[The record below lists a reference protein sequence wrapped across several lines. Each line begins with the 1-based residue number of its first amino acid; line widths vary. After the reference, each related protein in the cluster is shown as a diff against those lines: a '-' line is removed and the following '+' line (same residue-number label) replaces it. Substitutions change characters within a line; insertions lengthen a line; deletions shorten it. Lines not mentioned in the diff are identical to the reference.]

1 MKGEYNMIYTLTL
14 NPALDY
20 AVSVPNFKTGG
31 VNRAQSEKI
40 LPGGKG
46 INVSVVLHNL
56 GVESVALGFIAGFT
70 GEEIKRLAEE
80 LGCKTDFIRVK
91 NGLSRI
97 NVKMKAQVESE
108 INGQGPVLQ
117 EEDIEALFKQLDTL
131 QEGDTILFAGSISK
145 GMSSNI
151 YAKMCEHLAGRG
163 VRLVV
168 DTTGQQLLST
178 LVYKP
183 FLIKPNHIELEE
195 IMGYKLSGQED
206 LLKGARKLQK
216 MGAKNVLV
224 SMAGDGALLLTEN
237 GDVYRMKAPKGEVV
251 NSVGAGDSMVAGF
264 LAGYEITGDYE
275 KALELGIAT
284 GSASAF
290 SADLATKEEVDAL
303 LENMRKS

>member
-1 MKGEYNMIYTLTL
+1 MIYTLTL

-31 VNRAQSEKI
+31 VNRTQSEKI

-70 GEEIKRLAEE
+70 GEEIRRLAEQ

-97 NVKMKAQVESE
+97 NVKMKADVESE

-117 EEDIEALFKQLDTL
+117 EEDIKVLFEQLDTL
-131 QEGDTILFAGSISK
+131 QENDTLLFAGSISK
-145 GMSSNI
+145 GMSSDI
-151 YAKMCEHLAGRG
+151 YAKMCEHVAGRG
-163 VRLVV
+163 VRIVV

-178 LVYKP
+178 LVYQP

-195 IMGYKLSGQED
+195 IMGRTLNGEED
-206 LLKGARKLQK
+206 LIAGAKQLQKQGAR
-216 MGAKNVLV
+216 NVLV
-224 SMAGDGALLLTEN
+224 SMAGDGALLVTEH
-237 GDVYRMKAPKGEVV
+237 GDVYRMAAPKGEVV

-264 LAGYEITGDYE
+264 LAGYEMFGDYE

-290 SADLATKEEVDAL
+290 SADLATKEEVEAL
-303 LENMRKS
+303 LESMRK

>member
-1 MKGEYNMIYTLTL
+1 MIYTLTL

-31 VNRAQSEKI
+31 VNRTQSEKI

-70 GEEIKRLAEE
+70 GEEIRRLAEQ

-97 NVKMKAQVESE
+97 NVKMKADVESE

-117 EEDIEALFKQLDTL
+117 EEDIKVLFEQLDTL
-131 QEGDTILFAGSISK
+131 QENDTLLFAGSISK
-145 GMSSNI
+145 GMSSDI
-151 YAKMCEHLAGRG
+151 YAKMCEHVAGRG
-163 VRLVV
+163 VRIVV

-178 LVYKP
+178 LVYQP

-195 IMGYKLSGQED
+195 IMGRTLNGEED
-206 LLKGARKLQK
+206 LIAGAKQLQKQGAR
-216 MGAKNVLV
+216 NVLV
-224 SMAGDGALLLTEN
+224 SMAGDGALLVTEH
-237 GDVYRMKAPKGEVV
+237 GDVYRMAAPKGEVV

-264 LAGYEITGDYE
+264 LAGYEMFGDYE

-290 SADLATKEEVDAL
+290 SADLATKEEVEAL
-303 LENMRKS
+303 LESMRNIK

>member
-1 MKGEYNMIYTLTL
+1 MIYTLTL

-20 AVSVPNFKTGG
+20 AVSVPNFKTGS
-31 VNRAQSEKI
+31 VNRTQSEKI

-97 NVKMKAQVESE
+97 NVKMKADVESE
-108 INGQGPVLQ
+108 INGQGPVLE
-117 EEDIEALFKQLDTL
+117 EEDIAALFEQLDTL
-131 QEGDTILFAGSISK
+131 QENDTLLFAGSLSK
-145 GMSSNI
+145 GMSSDT
-151 YAKMCEHLAGRG
+151 YAKMCERVAGRG
-163 VRLVV
+163 VRIVV

-178 LVYKP
+178 LTFKP

-195 IMGYKLSGQED
+195 IMGRALVGEED
-206 LLKGARKLQK
+206 LIAGTKQLQEMGAR
-216 MGAKNVLV
+216 NVLV
-224 SMAGDGALLLTEN
+224 SMAGDGALLVTET
-237 GDVYRMKAPKGEVV
+237 GDVYRMAAPKGEVV

-264 LAGYEITGDYE
+264 LAGFEMFGDYE

-290 SADLATKEEVDAL
+290 SADLATKEEVEAL
-303 LENMRKS
+303 LKSMRKNK

>member
-1 MKGEYNMIYTLTL
+1 MIYTLTL

-20 AVSVPNFKTGG
+20 AVSVPNFKTGS
-31 VNRAQSEKI
+31 VNRTQSEKI

-97 NVKMKAQVESE
+97 NVKMKADVESE
-108 INGQGPVLQ
+108 INGQGPVLE
-117 EEDIEALFKQLDTL
+117 EEDIAALFEQLDTL
-131 QEGDTILFAGSISK
+131 QENDTLLFAGSLSK
-145 GMSSNI
+145 GMSSDT
-151 YAKMCEHLAGRG
+151 YAKMCERVAERG
-163 VRLVV
+163 VRIVV

-178 LVYKP
+178 LTFKP

-195 IMGYKLSGQED
+195 IMGRALVGEED
-206 LLKGARKLQK
+206 LIAGAKQLQEMGAR
-216 MGAKNVLV
+216 NVLV
-224 SMAGDGALLLTEN
+224 SMAGDGALLVTET
-237 GDVYRMKAPKGEVV
+237 GDVYRMAAPKGEVV

-264 LAGYEITGDYE
+264 LAGFEMFGDYE

-290 SADLATKEEVDAL
+290 SADLATKEEVEAL
-303 LENMRKS
+303 LKSMRKNK

>member
-1 MKGEYNMIYTLTL
+1 MIYTLTL

>member
-1 MKGEYNMIYTLTL
+1 MIYTLTL

-31 VNRAQSEKI
+31 VNRTQSEKI

-70 GEEIKRLAEE
+70 GEEIRRLAEQ

-97 NVKMKAQVESE
+97 NVKMKAEVESE

-117 EEDIEALFKQLDTL
+117 EDDVAALFEQLDTL
-131 QEGDTILFAGSISK
+131 QENDTLLFAGSISK
-145 GMSSNI
+145 GMSSDI
-151 YAKMCEHLAGRG
+151 YAKMCEHVAGRG
-163 VRLVV
+163 VRIVV

-178 LVYKP
+178 LVYQP

-195 IMGYKLSGQED
+195 IMGRTLNGEED
-206 LLKGARKLQK
+206 LIAGAKQLQKQGAR
-216 MGAKNVLV
+216 NVLV
-224 SMAGDGALLLTEN
+224 SMAGDGALLVTEH
-237 GDVYRMKAPKGEVV
+237 GDVYRMAAPKGEVV

-264 LAGYEITGDYE
+264 LAGYEMFGDYK

-290 SADLATKEEVDAL
+290 SADLATKEEVEAL
-303 LENMRKS
+303 LESMRNIK

>member
-1 MKGEYNMIYTLTL
+1 MIYTLTL

-20 AVSVPNFKTGG
+20 AVSVPNFQVGS
-31 VNRAQSEKI
+31 VNRTQTENI

-56 GVESVALGFIAGFT
+56 GIESVALGFIAGFT
-70 GEEIKRLAEE
+70 GEEIRRLAEQF
-80 LGCKTDFIRVK
+80 GCKTDFIRVK

-97 NVKMKAQVESE
+97 NVKLKAETESE

-117 EEDIEALFKQLDTL
+117 EEDVQTLFDKLDTL
-131 QEGDTILFAGSISK
+131 QEGDTLLLAGSLSK
-145 GMSSNI
+145 GMVATV
-151 YAKMCEHLAGRG
+151 YADICKKLSGRG

-178 LVYKP
+178 LEYNP

-195 IMGYKLSGQED
+195 IMGYKLAGEED
-206 LLKGARKLQK
+206 LIKGAKKLQR

-224 SMAGDGALLLTEN
+224 SMAGAGALLLTEN
-237 GDVYRMKAPKGEVV
+237 GDSYRMAAPKGEVV

-264 LAGYEITGDYE
+264 LAGYETTGDYE

-290 SADLATKEEVDAL
+290 SANLATRAEVEAL
-303 LENMRKS
+303 LDSMRKGRK

>member
-1 MKGEYNMIYTLTL
+1 MIYTLTL

-20 AVSVPNFKTGG
+20 AVSVPNFKTGS
-31 VNRAQSEKI
+31 VNRTQSEKI

-97 NVKMKAQVESE
+97 NVKMKADVESE
-108 INGQGPVLQ
+108 INGQGPGLE
-117 EEDIEALFKQLDTL
+117 EEDMEALFAQLDTL
-131 QEGDTILFAGSISK
+131 QENDTLLFAGSLSK
-145 GMSSNI
+145 GMSSDT
-151 YAKMCEHLAGRG
+151 YAKMCERVAGRG
-163 VRLVV
+163 VRIVV

-178 LVYKP
+178 LTFKP

-195 IMGYKLSGQED
+195 IMGRALVGEED
-206 LLKGARKLQK
+206 LIAGAKQLQEQGAR
-216 MGAKNVLV
+216 NVLV
-224 SMAGDGALLLTEN
+224 SMAGDGALLVTET
-237 GDVYRMKAPKGEVV
+237 GDVYRMAAPKGEVI

-264 LAGYEITGDYE
+264 LAGFETTGDYE

-290 SADLATKEEVDAL
+290 SADLATKEEVEAL
-303 LENMRKS
+303 LKSMRKNK

>member
-1 MKGEYNMIYTLTL
+1 MIYTLTL
-14 NPALDY
+14 NPAVDY
-20 AVSVPNFKTGG
+20 AVSVPNFKAGG
-31 VNRAQSEKI
+31 VNRTQSEKI

-56 GVESVALGFIAGFT
+56 GVESIALGFIAGFT
-70 GEEIKRLAEE
+70 GEEIRRLAEE
-80 LGCKTDFIRVK
+80 FGCKTDFIRVK

-97 NVKMKAQVESE
+97 NVKMKAEVESE

-117 EEDIEALFKQLDTL
+117 EEDIAALLEQLDTL
-131 QEGDTILFAGSISK
+131 QENDTLLFAGSISK
-145 GMSSNI
+145 GMSADI
-151 YAKMCEHLAGRG
+151 YAQMCERVAGRG
-163 VRLVV
+163 VRIVV

-195 IMGYKLSGQED
+195 IMGRTLNAEED
-206 LLKGARKLQK
+206 LIAGAKQLQEKGAR
-216 MGAKNVLV
+216 NVLV
-224 SMAGDGALLLTEN
+224 SMAGDGALLVTEH
-237 GDVYRMKAPKGEVV
+237 GDVYRMAAPKGEVV

-264 LAGYEITGDYE
+264 LAGFETTGDYE

-290 SADLATKEEVDAL
+290 SADLATRAEVEAL
-303 LENMRKS
+303 LENMRNIK

>member
-1 MKGEYNMIYTLTL
+1 MIYTLTL

-31 VNRAQSEKI
+31 VNRTQSEKI

-70 GEEIKRLAEE
+70 GEEIRRLAEQ

-97 NVKMKAQVESE
+97 NVKMKADVESE

-117 EEDIEALFKQLDTL
+117 EEDIKVLFEQLDTL
-131 QEGDTILFAGSISK
+131 QENDTLLFAGSISK
-145 GMSSNI
+145 GMSSDI
-151 YAKMCEHLAGRG
+151 YAKMCEHVAGRG
-163 VRLVV
+163 VRIVV

-178 LVYKP
+178 LVYQP

-195 IMGYKLSGQED
+195 IMGRTLNGEED
-206 LLKGARKLQK
+206 LIAGAKQLQKQGAR
-216 MGAKNVLV
+216 NVLV
-224 SMAGDGALLLTEN
+224 SMAGDGALLVTEH
-237 GDVYRMKAPKGEVV
+237 
-251 NSVGAGDSMVAGF
+251 
-264 LAGYEITGDYE
+264 
-275 KALELGIAT
+275 
-284 GSASAF
+284 
-290 SADLATKEEVDAL
+290 
-303 LENMRKS
+303 

>member
-1 MKGEYNMIYTLTL
+1 MLYYIY
-14 NPALDY
+14 
-20 AVSVPNFKTGG
+20 
-31 VNRAQSEKI
+31 QSEKI

-70 GEEIKRLAEE
+70 GEEIRRLAEQ

-97 NVKMKAQVESE
+97 NVKMKADVESE

-117 EEDIEALFKQLDTL
+117 EEDIKVLFEQLNMLQENDTL
-131 QEGDTILFAGSISK
+131 LFAGSISK
-145 GMSSNI
+145 GMSSDI
-151 YAKMCEHLAGRG
+151 YAKMCEHVAGRG
-163 VRLVV
+163 VRIVV

-178 LVYKP
+178 LVYQP

-195 IMGYKLSGQED
+195 IMGRTLNGEED
-206 LLKGARKLQK
+206 LIAGAKQLQKQGAR
-216 MGAKNVLV
+216 NVLV
-224 SMAGDGALLLTEN
+224 SMAGDGALLVTEH
-237 GDVYRMKAPKGEVV
+237 GDVYRMAAPRGEVV

-264 LAGYEITGDYE
+264 LAGYEMFGDYE

-290 SADLATKEEVDAL
+290 SADLATKEEVEAL
-303 LENMRKS
+303 LESMRNIK

>member
-1 MKGEYNMIYTLTL
+1 MIYTLTL

-31 VNRAQSEKI
+31 VNRTQSEKI

-70 GEEIKRLAEE
+70 GEEIRRLAEQ

-97 NVKMKAQVESE
+97 NVKMKADVESE

-117 EEDIEALFKQLDTL
+117 EEDIKVLFEQLDTL
-131 QEGDTILFAGSISK
+131 QENDTLLFAGSISK
-145 GMSSNI
+145 GMSSDI
-151 YAKMCEHLAGRG
+151 YAKMCEHVAGRG
-163 VRLVV
+163 VRIVV

-178 LVYKP
+178 LVYQP
-183 FLIKPNHIELEE
+183 FLIKPNHIEFEE
-195 IMGYKLSGQED
+195 IMGRTLNGEED
-206 LLKGARKLQK
+206 LIAGAKQLQKQGAR
-216 MGAKNVLV
+216 NVLV
-224 SMAGDGALLLTEN
+224 SMAGDGALLVTEH
-237 GDVYRMKAPKGEVV
+237 GDVYRMAAPKGEVV
-251 NSVGAGDSMVAGF
+251 NSIGAGDSMVAGF
-264 LAGYEITGDYE
+264 LAGYEMFGDYE

-290 SADLATKEEVDAL
+290 SADLATKEEVEAL
-303 LENMRKS
+303 LESMRNIK